1 MSNTQLFFALAG
13 MFVSVIVAQTLLLNS
28 RISDLAQ
35 SIERLIDNFTNH
47 FHTADELHGFTD
59 PPIIPK
65 GEAE

>member
-1 MSNTQLFFALAG
+1 MSNMQLFLAIAA
-13 MFVSVIVAQTLLLNS
+13 VVTVDLLLVVVFLFRVCN
-28 RISDLAQ
+28 